1 MNNSGD
7 ENVAEG
13 DASVL
18 SGNQLLGCAV
28 LEMKLISAK
37 LVRGNDDEQ
46 NKINDNQDLAPE
58 LKKKRKNQKSS
69 ISINKSI
76 LVFLLLMI
84 LNGTSLFLH

>member
-1 MNNSGD
+1 
-7 ENVAEG
+7 
-13 DASVL
+13 
-18 SGNQLLGCAV
+18 
-28 LEMKLISAK
+28 MKLTNAK
-37 LVRGNDDEQ
+37 VVRGNDDEQ